1 MKFSSNK
8 PSTVAADTPRTRTS
22 SGLEQFFAAFGPGE
36 TQTILDLSGASQK
49 NIMFITGLGHRLST
63 EDIIGTMG
71 ECFGPN
77 FLDGQQSAANSQR
90 FLDQTLR
97 FPDGSFGGAL
107 VWDALQ
113 FFAPPLLDQLAA
125 ELLRVMKPGAPL
137 LVFFNADQRATKIP
151 LYSYRIQDQRN
162 IIQVPRGVPQKGQFF
177 ANRTVEKL
185 FEHASSLKFF
195 LTRDSLREVIVR
207 R

>member
-1 MKFSSNK
+1 MRFGSSK
-8 PSTVAADTPRTRTS
+8 PAPPTDTPRTRLS
-22 SGLEQFFAAFGPGE
+22 SGLDQFFSSFAAGE
-36 TQTILDLSGASQK
+36 QESILDLSGASQT

-63 EDIIGTMG
+63 EDMVGTMI
-71 ECFGPN
+71 ECFGQD

-97 FPDGSFGGAL
+97 FPDASFGGAL

-113 FFAPPLLDQLAA
+113 FFASPLLEQVIG
-125 ELLRVMKPGAPL
+125 ELLRVMKPSAPL
-137 LVFFNADQRATKIP
+137 LVFFNADERATRIP
-151 LYSYRIQDQRN
+151 MYTYRIQDQKN
-162 IIQVPRGVPQKGQFF
+162 LVQVPRGASQKGQFF
-177 ANRTVEKL
+177 PNRTVEKL
-185 FEHASSLKFF
+185 FERASSLKFF